1 MSSITQY
8 ILSKGISEDI
18 FILIL
23 SIPIIFVIITF
34 TRRVIGSMTLGIYTP
49 LLLTLLLTIIGIK
62 RGAILFIFVFISMFI
77 VRYFLRKITILSMTD
92 TRTLDAM
99 MFCVLVIV
107 VILSFLYIPFLKNIP
122 LDIIS
127 FLFLLVIASC
137 SQDLIKIWEFAGFKQ
152 FISPIIEVLA
162 LIIISYLLI
171 TWSWTQNVILK
182 YPLLIIFSSI
192 IIIALLARWK
202 QLKIKEHLRF
212 REVIKH
218 VELPEKK

>member
-1 MSSITQY
+1 
-8 ILSKGISEDI
+8 
-18 FILIL
+18 
-23 SIPIIFVIITF
+23 
-34 TRRVIGSMTLGIYTP
+34 MTTW
-49 LLLTLLLTIIGIK
+49 
-62 RGAILFIFVFISMFI
+62 FFVFISMFI